1 MCTFVFKGDFYKI
14 CGLLIAKQPHHL
26 DRAMSMVHSLL
37 QGIEE
42 KVTAVTKCVPFV
54 SVPTN
59 NCFFG
64 QMCCCR
70 SHPLLLV
77 ALPLCAGST
86 AFAHHKGLSAWP
98 LALLISMS
106 DC

>member
-1 MCTFVFKGDFYKI
+1 MCTFVFKGDFYKK

-26 DRAMSMVHSLL
+26 DRATSMVHSLL

-54 SVPTN
+54 STN

-64 QMCCCR
+64 QLV
-70 SHPLLLV
+70 LLSCTSFAARCTAAV
-77 ALPLCAGST
+77 CGVNSFCPSQGSP
-86 AFAHHKGLSAWP
+86 S
-98 LALLISMS
+98 LASYTLYQHV
-106 DC
+106 